1 VQGTALILAGEYI
14 LVRHRC
20 LKGMYNLQEGENNQ
34 RYNLASAVGDSIET
48 YISTMILGK
57 KNMSD

>member
-1 VQGTALILAGEYI
+1 
-14 LVRHRC
+14 
-20 LKGMYNLQEGENNQ
+20 MYNLLEGENNQ